1 MLELNLPTF
10 AIKLKEEQGKTYVF
24 DAIRKKHLVLTPEEW
39 VRQHVV
45 NYLINSKGVSAALI
59 ALEKS
64 HTLNGRLKRSDI
76 MVYGGNGNPLLIVEC
91 KAPSVKITQNTFE
104 QIANYNMA
112 FKVSYIMVTNGLSHY
127 VCKIDWENKGYEFLE
142 ELPAYEDMTMD

>member
-10 AIKLKEEQGKTYVF
+10 AIKLKEEGGKTYVF
-24 DAIRKKHLVLTPEEW
+24 DPIRKKHLVLTPEEW

-45 NYLINSKGVSAALI
+45 NFLVQHKGVAPSLI

-64 HTLNGRLKRSDI
+64 HTLNNRLKRSDI
-76 MVYGGNGNPLLIVEC
+76 MVYDNKGNPLLIVEC
-91 KAPSVKITQNTFE
+91 KAPSVKIDTATFA

-112 FKVSYIMVTNGLSHY
+112 FKVNYIMVTNGLSHY
-127 VCKIDWENKGYEFLE
+127 VCSINWGKKDYEFLE
-142 ELPAYEDMTMD
+142 ELPAYADMAE